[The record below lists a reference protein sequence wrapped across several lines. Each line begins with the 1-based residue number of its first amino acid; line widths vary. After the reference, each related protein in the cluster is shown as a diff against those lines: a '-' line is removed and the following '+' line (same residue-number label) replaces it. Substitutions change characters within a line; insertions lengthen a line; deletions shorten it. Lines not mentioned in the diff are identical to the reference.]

1 MPSRTTLGA
10 LVFVAACITAD
21 ARQAAPAP
29 SGHWTGA
36 IEAGAAIPIEVDL
49 ERQGDS
55 WRGTMSIPSQNAK
68 GVPLADITVKDA
80 AVTFTMKSVPGSP
93 RFAGQLTPDGKTLAG
108 TFTQGGGSVPLSL
121 VWKGEAQ
128 FEKPIKNAAVS
139 KAVLGSWEGA
149 LDVKGTTLRLIVN
162 LVNGPDGATGTMIS
176 ADQGNAEFPL
186 SAIVE
191 EGGRLKLTV
200 NVISGSYDGEVK
212 GDSISG
218 TWTQGPASFPLVL
231 KRRP

>member
-1 MPSRTTLGA
+1 MTSRCTVGA
-10 LVFVAACITAD
+10 LLLVAMCVTVD

-29 SGHWTGA
+29 SGHWAGA
-36 IEAGAAIPIEVDL
+36 IEAGAAIPIEIDL
-49 ERQGDS
+49 GRQGDG
-55 WRGTMSIPSQNAK
+55 WRGTMTIPSQGAK
-68 GVPLADITVKDA
+68 GVPLADITVKDT
-80 AVTFTMKSVPGSP
+80 AVGFTMKSAPGAP
-93 RFAGQLTPDGKTLAG
+93 RFTGQLTPDGKSLAG
-108 TFTQGGGSVPLSL
+108 TFTQGGVSVPLSL

-128 FEKPIKNAAVS
+128 FEKPIRNAPVS
-139 KAVLGSWEGA
+139 TAVLGSWEGA

-162 LVNGPDGATGTMIS
+162 LANGPDGATGTMIS

-200 NVISGSYDGEVK
+200 SMISGSYDGEVK
-212 GDSISG
+212 GDTLTG

-231 KRRP
+231 KRR

>member
-1 MPSRTTLGA
+1 MTSRIALGGLL
-10 LVFVAACITAD
+10 LVATCISAE
-21 ARQAAPAP
+21 ARQSAPAP
-29 SGHWTGA
+29 SGHWTGS
-36 IEAGAAIPIEVDL
+36 IEAGPAIPIEVDL
-49 ERQGDS
+49 ERQGDG
-55 WRGTMSIPSQNAK
+55 WRGTISIPSQGAK
-68 GVPLADITVKDA
+68 GVPLGDVTVKDT
-80 AVTFTMKSVPGSP
+80 AVTFTLKSVPGNP
-93 RFAGQLTPDGKTLAG
+93 RFAGQLTPDGKSLAG

-128 FEKPIKNAAVS
+128 FEKPIRNAAVS

-149 LDVKGTTLRLIVN
+149 LDVKGTALRLIVN
-162 LVNGPDGATGTMIS
+162 LANDPDGATGTMIS

-191 EGGRLKLTV
+191 EAGRLKLTV
-200 NVISGSYDGEVK
+200 TVISGSYDGEVK
-212 GDSISG
+212 GDTITG